1 MVLLFPCFSLIK
13 IHTLLSKTR
22 HKANY
27 VYTNKIQSTQNP
39 CVHIGQNDLLFHLEV
54 FLAFSPLPIGD
65 GFIYCVI
72 TISPQVRG
80 FPTLLLFRNGEK
92 LADYNGGRD
101 LDSLSKFVTDK
112 VPHDEL

>member
-1 MVLLFPCFSLIK
+1 MVLF
-13 IHTLLSKTR
+13 
-22 HKANY
+22 
-27 VYTNKIQSTQNP
+27 
-39 CVHIGQNDLLFHLEV
+39 
-54 FLAFSPLPIGD
+54 
-65 GFIYCVI
+65 YCVI

-92 LADYNGGRD
+92 IADYNGGRD